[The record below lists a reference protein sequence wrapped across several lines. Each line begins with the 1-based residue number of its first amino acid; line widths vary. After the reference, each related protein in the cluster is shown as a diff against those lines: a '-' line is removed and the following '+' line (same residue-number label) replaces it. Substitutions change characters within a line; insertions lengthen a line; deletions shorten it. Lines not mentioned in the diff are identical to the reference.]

1 MSAYEFLN
9 RSELVSAFRDAQK
22 SLIESRAAASDTPT
36 SSETKLIAAYAKEVE
51 DIKKA
56 LQKTSSMESP
66 AQNNNGVDYKY
77 VQVANSMI
85 SAMKDV
91 KKLQPGVQVEGFI
104 NTLKNNYDLLVKP
117 DLALFPRL
125 ETEFIKQA
133 RLRLAESYNT
143 QLTNSRED
151 VSTFEK
157 FVEYLTKVHGSQ
169 LGSFQLLSRA
179 WNLELGENECYGDYA
194 TKLEL
199 RLRDA
204 AQQIKHRFSEVK
216 RSLINTNRY
225 FLPIKCYEN
234 NADSRK
240 SQRTLSKDLWY
251 DDLEY

>member
-1 MSAYEFLN
+1 MSVYELMS
-9 RSELVSAFRDAQK
+9 RAELINAFRDAQK
-22 SLIESRAAASDTPT
+22 GLMETRSTASTPP
-36 SSETKLIAAYAKEVE
+36 SDSQSKLIAEYTKQIDE
-51 DIKKA
+51 IKCA
-56 LQKTSSMESP
+56 LQNTAQSPVPAASSNT
-66 AQNNNGVDYKY
+66 AVDYKY

-117 DLALFPRL
+117 DVSAFPRL

-143 QLTNSRED
+143 QLTNSNED

-179 WNLELGENECYGDYA
+179 WNLELGDSECYADYA

-204 AQQIKHRFSEVK
+204 AKQTKHRLTEEKKS
-216 RSLINTNRY
+216 STNRKQQ
-225 FLPIKCYEN
+225 LS
-234 NADSRK
+234 ADK
-240 SQRTLSKDLWY
+240 IF
-251 DDLEY
+251 